1 MQNTKTHISPITL
14 QINPLER
21 SVGPAG
27 GPLRQWG
34 RRLAPGTVLRYRTV
48 GSRCGTTYGT
58 SSTYGSK

>member
-34 RRLAPGTVLRYRTV
+34 RRLAPAPYVGTVGTVGTVPTVPTVLRYR
-48 GSRCGTTYGT
+48 R
-58 SSTYGSK
+58 